1 MLFLS
6 RRLLALVD
14 DLLREVSTVFTV
26 QPPTPSPPASSVSK
40 HSPPSSSQEAQT
52 ALLLQGAQ
60 ALASRLRAV
69 EHDLFVASLLG
80 QMPTSGQ
87 KESGLEVDALEHE
100 ALSKLLALKLA
111 NALRLHAR

>member
-14 DLLREVSTVFTV
+14 DLLREVSTVFTD
-26 QPPTPSPPASSVSK
+26 QPPTSSPPASSVSK
-40 HSPPSSSQEAQT
+40 HSPPSSSQAAQT

-80 QMPTSGQ
+80 P